1 MLSSAMEAGLP
12 LRSAVTTVAESL
24 EGPCAEDLRRL
35 ASSLAAGVPDS
46 RAWNDL
52 ASVEVWRDPA
62 QDVSRAVDSGEGIS
76 ELLSAHA
83 AQLQVAAAEKT
94 EKKARK
100 AGVDAIGPLVCCHLP
115 AFCWL
120 AWCRLSPEWCWGRCD
135 DTGCVVRARA
145 CRPACHRLST
155 GGLGD
160 RRRVIHRNETD
171 WRILGA
177 QTTTGGVRHTPHRG
191 REWPGLINRQETT
204 VSENTDPTTE
214 PVISARSLDLVGAT
228 DVVEPRHRGRYRA
241 ARNKIIDRGM
251 ATAEYAV
258 GMLAAVALALVLL
271 KVVTHQEVFT
281 KLLKL
286 VVSIIGKA
294 GGMLP

>member
-1 MLSSAMEAGLP
+1 MSDIDVTGTLLPAMIMAAIAAWLVVPATARTRTQARKPPPAWLAPRPGAPASHIRVLAGLVAACAVLIGVPWPFPAAAGLSVLVGTVMWWGSGRLESSGHRRMEQHRAAQLPEALLMLSSAMEAGLP

-94 EKKARK
+94 EKKKARK

-115 AFCWL
+115 AFFL
-120 AWCRLSPEWCWGRCD
+120 LVG
-135 DTGCVVRARA
+135 VVPIIA
-145 CRPACHRLST
+145 
-155 GGLGD
+155 GM
-160 RRRVIHRNETD
+160 V
-171 WRILGA
+171 LGA
-177 QTTTGGVRHTPHRG
+177 
-191 REWPGLINRQETT
+191 L
-204 VSENTDPTTE
+204 
-214 PVISARSLDLVGAT
+214 
-228 DVVEPRHRGRYRA
+228 
-241 ARNKIIDRGM
+241 
-251 ATAEYAV
+251 
-258 GMLAAVALALVLL
+258 
-271 KVVTHQEVFT
+271 
-281 KLLKL
+281 
-286 VVSIIGKA
+286 
-294 GGMLP
+294 

>member
-1 MLSSAMEAGLP
+1 MSDIDVTGTLLPAMIMAAIAAWLVVPATARTRTQARKPPPAWLAPRPGAPASHIRVLAGLVAACAVLIGVPWPFPAAAGLSVLVGTVMWWGSGRLESSGHRRMEQHRAAQLPEALLMLSSAMEAGLP

-62 QDVSRAVDSGEGIS
+62 QEVSRAVNSGEGIS

-115 AFCWL
+115 AFL
-120 AWCRLSPEWCWGRCD
+120 LVG
-135 DTGCVVRARA
+135 VVPIIA
-145 CRPACHRLST
+145 
-155 GGLGD
+155 GM
-160 RRRVIHRNETD
+160 V
-171 WRILGA
+171 LGA
-177 QTTTGGVRHTPHRG
+177 
-191 REWPGLINRQETT
+191 L
-204 VSENTDPTTE
+204 
-214 PVISARSLDLVGAT
+214 
-228 DVVEPRHRGRYRA
+228 
-241 ARNKIIDRGM
+241 
-251 ATAEYAV
+251 
-258 GMLAAVALALVLL
+258 
-271 KVVTHQEVFT
+271 
-281 KLLKL
+281 
-286 VVSIIGKA
+286 
-294 GGMLP
+294 